1 MSAPITKNQFA
12 FELPNLSYIDISF
25 EEPEL
30 RPETKPAEAHGFQ
43 ALIAAFRGWREKRRA
58 RAEMA
63 VMTDRELSDIGVN
76 RGDLDRIFRDDFK
89 QDLRSGG
96 LV

>member
-30 RPETKPAEAHGFQ
+30 RFETKPAKARGFQ
-43 ALIAAFRGWREKRRA
+43 ALVAAFRAWREKRRA
-58 RAEMA
+58 MAEMA

-76 RGDLDRIFRDDFK
+76 RGDLERIFRDDFN

-96 LV
+96 LA